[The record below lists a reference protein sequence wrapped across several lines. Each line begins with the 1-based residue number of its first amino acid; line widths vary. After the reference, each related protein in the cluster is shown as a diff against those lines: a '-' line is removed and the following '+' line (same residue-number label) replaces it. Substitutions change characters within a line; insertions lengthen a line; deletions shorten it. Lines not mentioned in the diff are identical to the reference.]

1 MIVKSYEEKKIT
13 DEKINILLFY
23 GKNDGFLN
31 AVLEKLFLKSFDGL
45 ISKYDE
51 VEFINNYDIIFNELM
66 SRSLFDENK
75 IIIISRAS
83 DKITKYIDELLNNNL
98 ENIKIILRS
107 GILEKKSSLRNF
119 FEKNKKLIVVPFYE
133 DDIRS
138 LNSIAFDYLNKN
150 KIKLSM
156 ESVNLLISRCSGNRG
171 NLITELEKI
180 LNYSKSNRKIN
191 FDVVQKL
198 SNLAENY
205 DLNELADSYLS
216 KNKRNI
222 AKILNENNFSEEDC
236 ILLLRTI
243 LMKSK
248 RLMNIIERLKINKN
262 IDEVISLTKPPIF
275 WKDKENVKIQVNT
288 WELDELKNKIYQINE
303 IETLVKTNFKNSLN
317 LVSDFIVN
325 H

>member
-1 MIVKSYEEKKIT
+1 MIVKSYEEKKIR

-51 VEFINNYDIIFNELM
+51 VEFINNYDIIFSELM

>member
-1 MIVKSYEEKKIT
+1 MIVKSYEEKNIT

-51 VEFINNYDIIFNELM
+51 VEFINNYDIIFSELM

>member
-1 MIVKSYEEKKIT
+1 
-13 DEKINILLFY
+13 
-23 GKNDGFLN
+23 
-31 AVLEKLFLKSFDGL
+31 
-45 ISKYDE
+45 
-51 VEFINNYDIIFNELM
+51 M

-248 RLMNIIERLKINKN
+248 
-262 IDEVISLTKPPIF
+262 D
-275 WKDKENVKIQVNT
+275 
-288 WELDELKNKIYQINE
+288 
-303 IETLVKTNFKNSLN
+303 
-317 LVSDFIVN
+317 
-325 H
+325 

>member
-51 VEFINNYDIIFNELM
+51 VEFINNYDIIFSELM

>member
-51 VEFINNYDIIFNELM
+51 VEFINNYDIIFSELM

-156 ESVNLLISRCSGNRG
+156 ESENLLISRCSGNRG

>member
-1 MIVKSYEEKKIT
+1 MIVKSYEEKEIT

-98 ENIKIILRS
+98 ENIKIILKS
-107 GILEKKSSLRNF
+107 GILEKKSRLRNF

>member
-98 ENIKIILRS
+98 ENIKIILKS
-107 GILEKKSSLRNF
+107 GILEKKSRLRNF

-222 AKILNENNFSEEDC
+222 SKILNENNFSEEDC

>member
-1 MIVKSYEEKKIT
+1 
-13 DEKINILLFY
+13 
-23 GKNDGFLN
+23 
-31 AVLEKLFLKSFDGL
+31 
-45 ISKYDE
+45 
-51 VEFINNYDIIFNELM
+51 M

>member
-51 VEFINNYDIIFNELM
+51 VEFINNYDIIFSELM

-205 DLNELADSYLS
+205 DLNELSDSYLS

>member
-1 MIVKSYEEKKIT
+1 MIVKNYEEKKIA

-98 ENIKIILRS
+98 ENIKIILKS
-107 GILEKKSSLRNF
+107 GILEKKSRLRNF

-262 IDEVISLTKPPIF
+262 IDEVISSTKPPIF

>member
-31 AVLEKLFLKSFDGL
+31 AVLEKLFLKSFDGI